1 VPSRI
6 SSRPSVGE
14 LSSDLVVGAGIRNAG
29 LKIADEGGRALS
41 REPGDGERRF
51 FVGSNLRIAD
61 CRGLSRLKGESSSD
75 SSGTISTEL
84 SGRGTDIRI
93 TFDRL

>member
-1 VPSRI
+1 VPLRI

-14 LSSDLVVGAGIRNAG
+14 SSSDRVIGAGIRNMG

-41 REPGDGERRF
+41 REPGDDERF